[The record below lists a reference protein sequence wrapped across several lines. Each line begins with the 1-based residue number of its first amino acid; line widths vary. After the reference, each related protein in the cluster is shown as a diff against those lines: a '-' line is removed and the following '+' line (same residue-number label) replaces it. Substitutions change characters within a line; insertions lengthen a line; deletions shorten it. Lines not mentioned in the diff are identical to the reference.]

1 MVNFDGTLAVDREQI
16 MSLRLDRE
24 GTFPL
29 IEMKTYDVNG
39 TTQIYFGDYEIDM
52 EDFLAAAI
60 YVLTNTNLG
69 PDDPRRKFLELAV
82 KLEEKPGFTQVVAGV
97 TAATVRLGFPDE

>member
-1 MVNFDGTLAVDREQI
+1 M
-16 MSLRLDRE
+16 
-24 GTFPL
+24 
-29 IEMKTYDVNG
+29 IEMKTFDVDG
-39 TTQIYFGDYEIDM
+39 ITTILFGDYEIDM

-69 PDDPRRKFLELAV
+69 PDDPRRKFLELAG